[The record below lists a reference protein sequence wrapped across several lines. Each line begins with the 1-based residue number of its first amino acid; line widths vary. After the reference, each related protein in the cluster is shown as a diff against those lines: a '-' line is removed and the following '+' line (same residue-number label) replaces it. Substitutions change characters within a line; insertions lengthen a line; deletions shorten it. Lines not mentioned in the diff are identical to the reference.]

1 VRRILLAALILS
13 ACAGSSQA
21 QLIRR
26 APAGAPPVAPPPAN
40 LPPGEAEIWPYP
52 PPDPK
57 TWWDDKWPKAP
68 EAGDPLGGRRLPRGQ
83 RLTPIDNGIDA
94 STYRLWGLMPL
105 QWQVLREGEMI
116 LEVWVRPAN
125 SVRQSVSRVIVR
137 RDGRA
142 FVQGRAGL
150 ACCEA
155 DITRR
160 IGFDAELPA
169 GAAQAFLALRN
180 HAMWSSPRL
189 VLVKEV
195 GVSEG
200 VCVNGVSFDVTL
212 LVPGRSRSL
221 HRACDSAAIGQ
232 VADALEPALRA
243 ALGHDPRFDVL
254 FRDGANFSGER
265 GAYQDL
271 LAQGGA
277 LKPDP
282 GGRSQPPG
290 SEPAPQPEAAPAS
303 APTPAGPAAPPPPRP

>member
-13 ACAGSSQA
+13 ACASASQA
-21 QLIRR
+21 QLARR
-26 APAGAPPVAPPPAN
+26 APVGAPPVAPPPAN
-40 LPPGEAEIWPYP
+40 LPPGEADIWPFP

-57 TWWDDKWPKAP
+57 SWWDDNRPAAP
-68 EAGDPLGGRRLPRGQ
+68 EAADPLGGRRLPRGQ
-83 RLTPIDNGIDA
+83 RPVPINNGIDP
-94 STYRLWGLMPL
+94 STYRLWGLAPL
-105 QWQVLREGEMI
+105 QWQVLRDGEMI

-137 RDGRA
+137 QDGRA

-160 IGFDAELPA
+160 LGFDAELPA
-169 GAAQAFLALRN
+169 GSGQTFQALRD
-180 HAMWSSPRL
+180 HPMWAAPRL
-189 VLVKEV
+189 VQVRES
-195 GVSEG
+195 GASEG
-200 VCVNGVSFDVTL
+200 VCVNGVSYDVTL

-254 FRDGANFSGER
+254 FRGGADFRLDRS
-265 GAYQDL
+265 AYQDL
-271 LAQGGA
+271 LAQGGS
-277 LKPDP
+277 LRPDP
-282 GGRSQPPG
+282 GGRSEPPG
-290 SEPAPQPEAAPAS
+290 AEPAPQPEDG
-303 APTPAGPAAPPPPRP
+303 PTPAAPAAPPPRS